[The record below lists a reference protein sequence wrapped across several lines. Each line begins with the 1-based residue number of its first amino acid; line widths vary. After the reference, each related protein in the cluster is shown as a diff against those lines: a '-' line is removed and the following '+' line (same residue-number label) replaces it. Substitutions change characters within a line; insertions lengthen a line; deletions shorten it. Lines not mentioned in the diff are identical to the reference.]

1 MKGEVV
7 AGLQDGEEEGDI
19 HVDIH
24 EEVPTAVALHK
35 SAEYSFDLKEIRCC
49 TVPLIAD
56 FAGVLAEGR
65 VPDNKLCRQN
75 GR

>member
-1 MKGEVV
+1 MHTINRTGAVRLDARDIQTRLLPHMDLRLKGEVV

-35 SAEYSFDLKEIRCC
+35 SAEYSFDL
-49 TVPLIAD
+49 
-56 FAGVLAEGR
+56 
-65 VPDNKLCRQN
+65 
-75 GR
+75 